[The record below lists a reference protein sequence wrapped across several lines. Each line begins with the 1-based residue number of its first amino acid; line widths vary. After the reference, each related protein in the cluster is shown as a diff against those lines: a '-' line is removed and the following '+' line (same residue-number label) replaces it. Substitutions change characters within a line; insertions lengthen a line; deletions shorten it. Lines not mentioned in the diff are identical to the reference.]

1 VPYLRTGQVPS
12 HCAYLVRKPSDLS
25 QVDNQKDTWN
35 SLSVDDPPK
44 DGDFNSDPE
53 SFQSEQVAS
62 AEESDKD
69 ISEKS
74 SLILNPDGASSIRK
88 VYFLENASDKNHM
101 PKALN
106 LETIGLMRSKCTV
119 QQQAEEDHQ
128 NHSDPSTSSQQPC
141 RQAAHAT

>member
-1 VPYLRTGQVPS
+1 MGNPI
-12 HCAYLVRKPSDLS
+12 
-25 QVDNQKDTWN
+25 KDI
-35 SLSVDDPPK
+35 
-44 DGDFNSDPE
+44 DFNGNPD
-53 SFQSEQVAS
+53 SFPSELVAPT
-62 AEESDKD
+62 EERDKD
-69 ISEKS
+69 ISERS
-74 SLILNPDGASSIRK
+74 SLLLNPDGASSIRK